1 MAQNEENQM
10 MHLYE
15 GGNIFGDGDIPKE
28 AVQGIIAHVQADL
41 PSGLKAIADIGS
53 AGYKVSAGDMDLFLD
68 AETVMKK
75 FNAAD
80 EKSAKVALAEFMMA
94 KGYKAKLSGRNVHIE
109 VPYKTEAGPRSAQ
122 VDLMVIPDATRVA
135 DWHQHGPRGSYED
148 PKFKAAQIFILL
160 NSIGK
165 HLGLKVDAFAGNVLR
180 RDNNEVVANNRD
192 AAAKVLL
199 NPKAKAADLNSVG
212 TIMAALKTDPDREG
226 KLAQAR
232 QDQAKG
238 LLTLPE
244 DVAPGTASWFRNISS
259 QL

>member
-1 MAQNEENQM
+1 
-10 MHLYE
+10 
-15 GGNIFGDGDIPKE
+15 
-28 AVQGIIAHVQADL
+28 
-41 PSGLKAIADIGS
+41 
-53 AGYKVSAGDMDLFLD
+53 
-68 AETVMKK
+68 
-75 FNAAD
+75 
-80 EKSAKVALAEFMMA
+80 
-94 KGYKAKLSGRNVHIE
+94 
-109 VPYKTEAGPRSAQ
+109 
-122 VDLMVIPDATRVA
+122 
-135 DWHQHGPRGSYED
+135 
-148 PKFKAAQIFILL
+148 L

-212 TIMAALKTDPDREG
+212 TIMAALKNDPDREG

-244 DVAPGTASWFRNISS
+244 DVAPGTATWFRNISS